1 MWGKKKGKEERRRNI
16 LGNEATTALQC
27 QIIIYLSG
35 DEETL
40 FGCLTV
46 ETVLSLSRRKLIIKN
61 NTSMLGSV
69 FWCLEAPI

>member
-1 MWGKKKGKEERRRNI
+1 MWGKKGKEERRRNI
-16 LGNEATTALQC
+16 LGNEVTTALQC

-35 DEETL
+35 DEETR

-61 NTSMLGSV
+61 NTSMLGSD